1 MEKGI
6 FQSEI
11 RDKLESG
18 KETKNTGLKKFGFK
32 EENNWAYLHVT
43 EKKLRR

>member
-18 KETKNTGLKKFGFK
+18 KETKNTGLKEFGFK
-32 EENNWAYLHVT
+32 EENNWAYFYMSL
-43 EKKLRR
+43 KRS